1 MNRFSFRTGLM
12 RDQGIADHML
22 GHIPDLM
29 RGFHQMHPAFVAV
42 LKMALSP
49 TPGMNLR
56 LHDKA
61 VARKAAGNG
70 FRLFCRFGH
79 SPPGHRDSGGRKKIP
94 SLIFVNVHKEE
105 KLMIGRVGESA
116 F

>member
-1 MNRFSFRTGLM
+1 
-12 RDQGIADHML
+12 ML

-56 LHDKA
+56 LHHKA
-61 VARKAAGNG
+61 VTRKTPGNG
-70 FRLFCRFGH
+70 LRLLRRFGD
-79 SPPGHRDSGGRKKIP
+79 SPSGHRHSGGRKKIP
-94 SLIFVNVHKEE
+94 SLVFVNVHKEE
-105 KLMIGRVGESA
+105 
-116 F
+116 